1 MKKILLA
8 SLFGF
13 ALGLVPAHAEVVIKL
28 RPPVSVREQRAARP
42 SKKHVWVGGYQK
54 WNGNAYAWERG
65 RWEEPPHARGVWV
78 APRYVKRRDGYV
90 FVEGHW
96 R

>member
-13 ALGLVPAHAEVVIKL
+13 ALGLIPVHAEVVIKL
-28 RPPVSVREQRAARP
+28 RPPVSVREHRDSRP
-42 SKKHVWVGGYQK
+42 SNRHVWVGGYHK
-54 WNGNAYAWERG
+54 WDGNAYAWEKG

-90 FVEGHW
+90 FMEGHW